1 MSDGV
6 VELDITGMTCA
17 SCANRIERKLGKL
30 PGVTAT
36 VNYATE
42 QAQVEVAGP
51 DAADTAALIAAVE
64 AAGYGAT
71 VHAPAA
77 PESDGDVPP
86 ADPTAALRQRLVVS
100 AVLAVPVVLLSMVP
114 VLQFPNWQWAALA
127 LAAPVA
133 VWGALPFHRA
143 AWTNARHGAA
153 TMDTLVSVGV
163 GAAFLWSLYAL
174 FLGDAG
180 RPGMH
185 MAFSWFAT
193 DPEASDLYLEVAA
206 AVTVFILAG
215 RYMEARAK
223 QRSGEALRALLAL
236 GAKDASVLRD
246 GPGGP
251 VEQRV
256 PAASLV
262 VGDVVV
268 VRPGER
274 IPSDGVVRDGSS
286 AVDIGMLT
294 GESVPVEVRPGDRV
308 TGATVNVGGRLVVEV
323 TAVGADTELAR
334 MGKLVEDAQTGKAA
348 VQRLADR
355 VSAVFVPVVIG
366 LAVVAFVGWLVA
378 GGSVTA
384 AFTAAVATLIIA
396 CPCALGLATPTAL
409 LVGTGRGSQLGI
421 LIGGPQ
427 ALERTRTVD
436 TIVLD
441 KTGTVTT
448 GVMAVRDVRG
458 VASADTTT
466 VLALAASVEDGS
478 EHPVGRAVV
487 EAARAR
493 GLDVPRAADF
503 RAVPGA
509 GVQALVETGDAA
521 EVVLVGTASWLA
533 SDWAVAL
540 PDDLAAAVSAAEAA
554 GGTAVV
560 VARGGAAL
568 GVVVVGDTVKPEAAD
583 AVRRFRELGLRPVL
597 LTGDNAGAAR
607 AVAEQVGIDEVHAR
621 ATPASKLETVRRL
634 QADGRTVA
642 MVGDGVNDAAA
653 LAAADLGIAMGAGTD
668 AAIAASD
675 ITVVSGRLTVV
686 ADAVRLARATLR
698 TIRGNLFWAFAY
710 NVAAIP
716 LAMAGLLNPVLAGAA
731 MAFSSVFVVTNSLRL
746 RRFAARS

>member
-71 VHAPAA
+71 VHAQAA
-77 PESDGDVPP
+77 PESDGEAPP
-86 ADPTAALRQRLVVS
+86 ADPTAALRQRLLVS
-100 AVLAVPVVLLSMVP
+100 AALAVPVVLLSMVP

-251 VEQRV
+251 VEQWV
-256 PAASLV
+256 PTASLV

-286 AVDIGMLT
+286 AVDLGMLT

-448 GVMAVRDVRG
+448 GEMTVRDVRA
-458 VASADTTT
+458 VASAEAAT

-487 EAARAR
+487 EAARVR

-521 EVVLVGTASWLA
+521 EVVLVGTASWLV
-533 SDWAVAL
+533 SDWAVAV
-540 PDDLAAAVSAAEAA
+540 PDDLAAAVSTAETA